1 MNFSFD
7 IGIKVLAVP
16 LTRDQ
21 DFFLHLSG
29 IKI

>member
-1 MNFSFD
+1 MNFALN
-7 IGIKVLAVP
+7 IGVKVFAVP